1 MDANSILI
9 RHWEDVVFE
18 YRNKAYGAYVLRK
31 AYSQRL
37 MVGVIV
43 TLTVV
48 ALVLSLQHIY
58 SGKPAPKVVP
68 PIVDPGPDI
77 LPPPIVEGTHKP
89 RGSAHR
95 EDNAMNHPVVV
106 TTDPVD
112 LPQIDAIRNFISDDS
127 PLGDIGAVDGEGAI
141 PAVDP
146 APVVVEPT
154 IVDIAQVMPSY
165 EGGIETM
172 MKFIQ
177 KKIRYP
183 RAPRQM
189 GIEGTVYVRFVVN
202 GDGSVS
208 DVQILRGFHPDCD
221 AEALRVVSMLP
232 GWKGGSNNGR
242 PVGVRMVLPIKF
254 TLGKIGH

>member
-18 YRNKAYGAYVLRK
+18 YRNKAYGAYLLRK

-43 TLTVV
+43 TLTMV
-48 ALVLSLQHIY
+48 ALALSLQQIFT
-58 SGKPAPKVVP
+58 GEPVPKPVP
-68 PIVDPGPDI
+68 PIVDSGPGI
-77 LPPPIVEGTHKP
+77 LPPPIVESAHKP
-89 RGSAHR
+89 RGSVHR
-95 EDNAMNHPVVV
+95 QDNAMNHPVVV
-106 TTDPVD
+106 TTDAVD
-112 LPQIDAIRNFISDDS
+112 QPEIDAIRDFIPDDS
-127 PLGDIGAVDGEGAI
+127 EPGDVGAIDGEGAI
-141 PAVDP
+141 PAVVDLAP
-146 APVVVEPT
+146 AVVEPT

-165 EGGIETM
+165 EGGLESM

-177 KKIRYP
+177 KKIHYP
-183 RAPRQM
+183 RAARQM
-189 GIEGTVYVRFVVN
+189 GTEGTVYVRFIVN

-221 AEALRVVSMLP
+221 REALRVVSMLP

-254 TLGKIGH
+254 SIN